1 MRVLAGF
8 LTVFGIACLL
18 LSVYLIYERTNPN
31 NLAFSDFVQE
41 GNEGQ
46 NFGKTQP
53 LAITLPTLKKTLPIF
68 PAIVSKDSWQTSPSG
83 VSYLSSSPLP
93 GEKGNSILYGHNWP
107 NLLGSLAKMKPGDR
121 IEIAFSDGSIREFV
135 VAYTTTVN
143 PGQVEILKDSED
155 SRLTLY
161 TCTGFLDSKRFVVT
175 AKLKIPLNSKSETI
189 PKFKY

>member
-1 MRVLAGF
+1 
-8 LTVFGIACLL
+8 
-18 LSVYLIYERTNPN
+18 
-31 NLAFSDFVQE
+31 
-41 GNEGQ
+41 
-46 NFGKTQP
+46 
-53 LAITLPTLKKTLPIF
+53 
-68 PAIVSKDSWQTSPSG
+68 
-83 VSYLSSSPLP
+83 
-93 GEKGNSILYGHNWP
+93 
-107 NLLGSLAKMKPGDR
+107 MKPGDR